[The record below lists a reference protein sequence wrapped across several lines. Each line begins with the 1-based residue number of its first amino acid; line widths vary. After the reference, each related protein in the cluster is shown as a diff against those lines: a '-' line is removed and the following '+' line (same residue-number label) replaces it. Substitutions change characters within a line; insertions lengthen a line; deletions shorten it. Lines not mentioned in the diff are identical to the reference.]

1 MSDERLC
8 VICDQFFDLDS
19 PDVQV
24 VARSGGGH
32 SKTTVLDSKGGV
44 RILVSKKMSAKRKAT
59 GAATPAVTSEPSMTS
74 KEDSNGN
81 IH

>member
-1 MSDERLC
+1 MMSDERLC

-44 RILVSKKMSAKRKAT
+44 HILVSKKMSAKRKA
-59 GAATPAVTSEPSMTS
+59 AEVVTPAVTSETEASMTS
-74 KEDSNGN
+74 KEEES
-81 IH
+81 

>member
-1 MSDERLC
+1 MMSDERLC

-32 SKTTVLDSKGGV
+32 SKTTVSVNGAIH
-44 RILVSKKMSAKRKAT
+44 ILTTKRMSEKKRRPVQET
-59 GAATPAVTSEPSMTS
+59 EGE
-74 KEDSNGN
+74 SNDN
-81 IH
+81 N